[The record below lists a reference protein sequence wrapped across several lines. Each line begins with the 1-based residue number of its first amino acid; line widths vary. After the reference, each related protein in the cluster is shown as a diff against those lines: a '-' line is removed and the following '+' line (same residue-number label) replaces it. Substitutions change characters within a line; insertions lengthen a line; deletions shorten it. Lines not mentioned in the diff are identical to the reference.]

1 MYLNQRI
8 KFFLERVRM
17 MDENR
22 SKGNRWGVWAFFGI
36 LLVPLLVHLLCCAG
50 PILLVALG
58 STGIGALFAGAT
70 GNWWLTGIFAAL
82 AIVMIALILS
92 KLLKNK
98 YNSPEGNGKTKNK
111 TDCCTPPESVDRKH
125 ETR

>member
-8 KFFLERVRM
+8 KFFLERVVRM

-36 LLVPLLVHLLCCAG
+36 LLVPLLVPLLCCAG

-98 YNSPEGNGKTKNK
+98 YNSPEGNGKNK
-111 TDCCTPPESVDRKH
+111 K
-125 ETR
+125 

>member
-1 MYLNQRI
+1 
-8 KFFLERVRM
+8 M

-36 LLVPLLVHLLCCAG
+36 LLVPLLVPLLCCAG
-50 PILLVALG
+50 PILLV
-58 STGIGALFAGAT
+58 
-70 GNWWLTGIFAAL
+70 AAL

>member
-1 MYLNQRI
+1 
-8 KFFLERVRM
+8 
-17 MDENR
+17 
-22 SKGNRWGVWAFFGI
+22 
-36 LLVPLLVHLLCCAG
+36 
-50 PILLVALG
+50 
-58 STGIGALFAGAT
+58 
-70 GNWWLTGIFAAL
+70 
-82 AIVMIALILS
+82 MIALILS

>member
-1 MYLNQRI
+1 
-8 KFFLERVRM
+8 M

-22 SKGNRWGVWAFFGI
+22 SKGNRWGVWPFFGI
-36 LLVPLLVHLLCCAG
+36 LLVPLLCCAG

-58 STGIGALFAGAT
+58 STGIGTLFAGAT